1 MAGKKMAKKSKETAS
16 HINKDLLRL
25 IVDATL
31 AGSHVYVSQ
40 EQGLPLLQHVPA
52 YIEVNTTVLDPNDHS
67 KAAARATHAG
77 IELMNGEQVSN
88 GRDTASPY
96 AIMTN
101 VELPASKRGTGIG
114 VGAPKQY
121 PFDQL
126 EVGHSFFV
134 PVSAKHPDP
143 LKTMGSTVSAA
154 NMRYAED
161 TGELKTVQRA
171 KRDEKNRALK
181 DENGEK
187 IMETVQRPVF
197 KFTRR
202 FAIRGVEKGK
212 KYGEWT
218 APDHGALIARVPVE

>member
-52 YIEVNTTVLDPNDHS
+52 YIEVNTTVPDPNDHS

-77 IELMNGEQVSN
+77 IELMNG
-88 GRDTASPY
+88 RDTVSPY

-134 PVSAKHPDP
+134 PKSEKHTDP

-154 NMRYAED
+154 NMRFAED
-161 TGELKTVQRA
+161 TGEKKSVQRA
-171 KRDEKNRALK
+171 KRGEKNRALL
-181 DENGEK
+181 DENGDK
-187 IMETVQRPVF
+187 IMETVERPVF
-197 KFTRR
+197 RFTRR

-212 KYGEWT
+212 SYGNWT
-218 APDHGALIARVPVE
+218 APADGALIARVPVE

>member
-1 MAGKKMAKKSKETAS
+1 MAKKSKETAS
-16 HINKDLLRL
+16 RIDMNLLRL

-31 AGSHVYVSQ
+31 AGSHIYVTR
-40 EQGLPLLQHVPA
+40 EQGEPLLHHVPA
-52 YIEVNTTVLDPNDHS
+52 YIEVNTQVLDPNDNS
-67 KAAARATHAG
+67 KAVARATHAG
-77 IELMNGEQVSN
+77 VELIKGEQVGN
-88 GRDTASPY
+88 DHDTALAY
-96 AIMTN
+96 AILSN

-171 KRDEKNRALK
+171 KRGEKNRALK